1 MRTEFPSKHR
11 TLAAT
16 VLAAALAMP
25 LASLAQTADTLA
37 QVRSSGSLKLGY
49 FPEARPFTWRGAN
62 DQPDGYGVAL
72 CKAIGA
78 ATKAYL
84 RRPDLKLEFVAI
96 TDADPLTAVQD
107 GRIDLLCGPLQ
118 ATLSRRARV
127 SFSIPVFAGGTGV
140 LVRADARA
148 ALRRYLEGHP
158 VGDQPVWRGSPHLEV
173 LQHRNFAVIEGTAS
187 QRWLTE
193 RTHELGV
200 NSVVT
205 PVASLAD
212 GVTRV
217 VDGKSD
223 AFLAD
228 RSALLDLVKND
239 PQGRNL
245 AVLDREFDPTAYAL
259 ALRRGDEDFRLL
271 VDRALSAIYRTGSI
285 TPLYSVH
292 FGPPNSTAREGFR
305 RLAEPE

>member
-1 MRTEFPSKHR
+1 
-11 TLAAT
+11 
-16 VLAAALAMP
+16 
-25 LASLAQTADTLA
+25 
-37 QVRSSGSLKLGY
+37 LKLGY
-49 FPEARPFTWRGAN
+49 FPEARPFTWHAENG
-62 DQPDGYGVAL
+62 QPDGYGVAL

-84 RRPDLKLEFVAI
+84 RRPDVKLEFVAI

-107 GRIDLLCGPLQ
+107 GRVDLLCGPLQ

-158 VGDQPVWRGSPHLEV
+158 VGDQPVWRGSPHLDV

-187 QRWLTE
+187 QRWLSE
-193 RTHELGV
+193 RKDELAI
-200 NSVVT
+200 NSVIT
-205 PVASLAD
+205 PVSSLAD
-212 GVTRV
+212 GVARV
-217 VDGKSD
+217 ADGKSD

-228 RSALLDLVKND
+228 RSALLDLVKHD
-239 PQGRNL
+239 PQASHL
-245 AVLDREFDPTAYAL
+245 EVLDREFDPTAYAL

-271 VDRALSAIYRTGSI
+271 VDRALSAIYRTGTI
-285 TPLYSVH
+285 TPLYSVY
-292 FGPPNSTAREGFR
+292 FGQPNATAREGFR